1 MMEGAMMARYF
12 QSLAQA
18 EKHVYEQ
25 KHHPGYGKLQ
35 WCIIDCTIG
44 YLVVSAAQAKHCFPA
59 LFHGTQPSWTT
70 SAKAPEKDGSA
81 LV

>member
-44 YLVVSAAQAKHCFPA
+44 YLVISAAQAKNCFPA
-59 LFHGTQPSWTT
+59 LFNGDEQSLTQPT
-70 SAKAPEKDGSA
+70 KAPERYDIDR
-81 LV
+81 V

>member
-1 MMEGAMMARYF
+1 MARYF

-59 LFHGTQPSWTT
+59 FHGAQPSWTT
-70 SAKAPEKDGSA
+70 SAKAPEKDDSA
-81 LV
+81 MV

>member
-18 EKHVYEQ
+18 EKHVYE
-25 KHHPGYGKLQ
+25 KKSHTYYGKMQ

-44 YLVVSAAQAKHCFPA
+44 I
-59 LFHGTQPSWTT
+59 W
-70 SAKAPEKDGSA
+70 
-81 LV
+81 

>member
-1 MMEGAMMARYF
+1 MEGAMMARYF

-18 EKHVYEQ
+18 EKHVYKQ
-25 KHHPGYGKLQ
+25 KFHPRCGNMQ

-44 YLVVSAAQAKHCFPA
+44 YLVVSVAQATHCFPA
-59 LFHGTQPSWTT
+59 LSTVRSRPGHPPR
-70 SAKAPEKDGSA
+70 KPPEKDGRA